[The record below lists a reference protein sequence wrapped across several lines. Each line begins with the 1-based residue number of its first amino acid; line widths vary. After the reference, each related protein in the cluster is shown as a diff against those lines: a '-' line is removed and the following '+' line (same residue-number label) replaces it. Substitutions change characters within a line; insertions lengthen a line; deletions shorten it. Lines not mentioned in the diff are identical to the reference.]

1 MSLVEKLKEHSEGL
15 GNGVDK
21 KLVSDLEARLD
32 ITIPEDFKE
41 YLYELNY
48 AEIFGDPIYGI
59 NPDDEMIDIYSQNKS
74 KDHFRHGFLEIF
86 ANDIDGVIYIRPDT
100 GAVYN
105 ASFAKPLANS
115 FSEFVEIL
123 LGQGS

>member
-1 MSLVEKLKEHSEGL
+1 VSLVESLKEHSEEL

-32 ITIPEDFKE
+32 ITLPEDFKE

-59 NPDDEMIDIYSQNKS
+59 NPDEEMLDIYSQNKS
-74 KDHFRHGFLEIF
+74 KEHFLYGFLEIF
-86 ANDIDGVIYIRPDT
+86 ANDIDGTIYIRPDT

-105 ASFAKPLANS
+105 ASFGKPLANS
-115 FSEFVEIL
+115 FTDFVEIL
-123 LGQGS
+123 FGQGS

>member
-1 MSLVEKLKEHSEGL
+1 MSLVERLKEHSEEL

-32 ITIPEDFKE
+32 ITLPEDFKQ

-59 NPDDEMIDIYSQNKS
+59 NPDYERLDIYSQNKY
-74 KDHFRHGFLEIF
+74 KEHFRHGFLEIF
-86 ANDIDGVIYIRPDT
+86 ANDIDGTIYIRPDT

-105 ASFAKPLANS
+105 ARFGRPLANS
-115 FSEFVEIL
+115 FTEFVEVL